1 MGIVNFIIGISML
14 TLGRKLFWLFV
25 GCMGFAV
32 GFYYTPRIWEI
43 HSDLI
48 LLVIAVGGGIVGA
61 ILAILFQKVAIV
73 LAGFAAGSFI
83 AVNLMDLL
91 GLHLGQF
98 IWLPHIIGGISGA
111 VLLFFLFDW
120 ALIFL
125 SSFSGAALVV
135 QSIHVNP
142 QLEKIVLVTLVVLG
156 SFFQY
161 KLMTSNRSEKIIGS
175 D

>member
-25 GCMGFAV
+25 GCMGFAA
-32 GFYYTPRIWEI
+32 GFYYTPRIWAI

-48 LLVIAVGGGIVGA
+48 LLVIAVFGGVVGA

-83 AVNLMDLL
+83 AVNLVDLL

-98 IWLPHIIGGISGA
+98 IWLPHMVGGIIGA
-111 VLLFFLFDW
+111 VLLIFLFDW

-142 QLEKIVLVTLVVLG
+142 QLEKIVLAILVVLG
-156 SFFQY
+156 LFFQY
-161 KLMTSNRSEKIIGS
+161 KLMASDRPEKINGS

>member
-1 MGIVNFIIGISML
+1 MGIANFIIGISML

-32 GFYYTPRIWEI
+32 GFYYTPQIWTI
-43 HSDLI
+43 QSDLI
-48 LLVIAVGGGIVGA
+48 LLIIAVAGGIVGA

-83 AVNLMDLL
+83 AVNLMDLM
-91 GLHLGQF
+91 GLIPGQF
-98 IWLPHIIGGISGA
+98 IWLPYIIGGIIGA

-120 ALIFL
+120 ALILL

-135 QSIHVNP
+135 QSIHFNP
-142 QLEKIVLVTLVVLG
+142 QLEKIVLVALVVFGLL
-156 SFFQY
+156 FQY
-161 KLMTSNRSEKIIGS
+161 KLMASDRSEKIIGS

>member
-1 MGIVNFIIGISML
+1 MGIVNLIIGISML

-32 GFYYTPRIWEI
+32 GFYYTPQIWAI
-43 HSDLI
+43 QSDLI
-48 LLVIAVGGGIVGA
+48 LLVIAAAGGIVGA

-91 GLHLGQF
+91 GLIPGQF
-98 IWLPHIIGGISGA
+98 IWLPHIVGGIVGA

-135 QSIHVNP
+135 QSIHFNP
-142 QLEKIVLVTLVVLG
+142 HLEKIVLVTLVVLG

-161 KLMTSNRSEKIIGS
+161 KLMASDRSEKTIDS